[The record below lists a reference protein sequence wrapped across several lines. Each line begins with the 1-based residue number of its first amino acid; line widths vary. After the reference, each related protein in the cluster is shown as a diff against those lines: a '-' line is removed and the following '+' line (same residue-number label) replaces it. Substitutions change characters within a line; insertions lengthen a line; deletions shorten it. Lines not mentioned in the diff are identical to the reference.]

1 MLNVTE
7 LTTDEALG
15 AVPVPSKTTAPAKR
29 WQWPALAGVPVSR
42 LVPIGYSFADQGLA
56 VGGIFLVNVVLAR
69 AQTKEEYGMFA
80 LCYSVY
86 TFLYG
91 VHNAAILEPYTVYG
105 SGRYR
110 NRFSEYLRLMVR
122 TNTVVALFY
131 TATLLSV
138 CVLLFKFAPK
148 LATRAL
154 VGLGLTVGVLLF
166 STFLRRAF
174 YVQRQAVFAAK
185 TSLLFFL
192 VVSSMLW
199 LVWKVHLLDS
209 FSVFLVLALGWVA
222 AGLSFWRRL
231 QLRNAT
237 HSFLDLE
244 PRYWHEHWKY
254 TRWVLATALVVQFTT
269 QGYYWLVAAFISVK
283 EVAELR
289 SMYLLVA
296 PVDQVFI
303 ALYFLVLPALAS
315 RYATSGRKG
324 FLSLWK
330 RYALLTVTLTA
341 LFAVV
346 VRVVGRPAIHLL
358 YAGKFDSVVPI
369 LFILA
374 FLPLVM
380 GIGNTMN
387 DAIKA
392 AERPKLAF
400 YGYACSAA
408 ATFLLGIPLVSHFGL
423 RGAAYGMLLSGAT
436 YSAALT
442 VLFFFKIYKHELQR
456 AQ

>member
-1 MLNVTE
+1 
-7 LTTDEALG
+7 
-15 AVPVPSKTTAPAKR
+15 
-29 WQWPALAGVPVSR
+29 
-42 LVPIGYSFADQGLA
+42 
-56 VGGIFLVNVVLAR
+56 
-69 AQTKEEYGMFA
+69 
-80 LCYSVY
+80 
-86 TFLYG
+86 
-91 VHNAAILEPYTVYG
+91 
-105 SGRYR
+105 
-110 NRFSEYLRLMVR
+110 
-122 TNTVVALFY
+122 
-131 TATLLSV
+131 
-138 CVLLFKFAPK
+138 
-148 LATRAL
+148 
-154 VGLGLTVGVLLF
+154 
-166 STFLRRAF
+166 
-174 YVQRQAVFAAK
+174 
-185 TSLLFFL
+185 
-192 VVSSMLW
+192 
-199 LVWKVHLLDS
+199 LDS
-209 FSVFLVLALGWVA
+209 FSVFLVLALGWIA
-222 AGLSFWRRL
+222 AGLGFGRRL
-231 QLRNAT
+231 QLRSVRQ
-237 HSFLDLE
+237 SFLDLE

-269 QGYYWLVAAFISVK
+269 QGYYWLVAAFVSVK

-315 RYATSGRKG
+315 RYATSGKKG

-330 RYALLTVTLTA
+330 RYALLTVSLTA

-346 VRVVGRPAIHLL
+346 VRVVGRPVIHLL
-358 YAGKFDSVVPI
+358 YAGKFDGAVPI

-374 FLPLVM
+374 LLPLVM
-380 GIGNTMN
+380 GIGNTVN

-442 VLFFFKIYKHELQR
+442 VLFFLRIYKHELQR